1 MEFLDATICI
11 TLPETNIAP
20 EMDGWN
26 TNFLLGWP
34 MFRGGNVS
42 FREGRVPCFINLP
55 ISDLELTIHRENP
68 PDLTSAFGLF
78 LYM

>member
-34 MFRGGNVS
+34 IFRGGNVS

-55 ISDLELTIHRENP
+55 I
-68 PDLTSAFGLF
+68 
-78 LYM
+78 